1 MGKASSLIAWEI
13 HFCNFIVL
21 YNVISEGISQSRLW
35 RVKDISAEIEG
46 VFVSGRLI
54 TVFDTLPP
62 FTKREQES
70 LT

>member
-1 MGKASSLIAWEI
+1 MEFHKVE
-13 HFCNFIVL
+13 
-21 YNVISEGISQSRLW
+21 W